1 MKGSVHAVHVSK
13 QSKHAQAEYAGQPVE
28 DTTSILIVEDEPMMR
43 RSLCELLR
51 PQGYQ
56 VHEASRGLEAREVLT
71 TQAIQVALI
80 DLNLPDYS
88 GQELIEFAWQRNLST
103 KLIVVSGESS
113 VENAAHSLQ
122 YGVYDFVS
130 KPFDVSYL
138 LKTIKNATEE
148 VDAQHAQGIEP
159 REAVLSE
166 ELHKFI
172 VNNSPDIIYML
183 DENGYFVFVNQ
194 KAEELLGCAP
204 GKIIGTHYTSIIYE
218 HDLGKACY
226 AFNER
231 RAGERST
238 QGIELRINTWKHNG
252 SSQVECGH
260 IYVELVSQGIYQN
273 DTRKGKK
280 FIGTYGVMRDMTERK
295 RSEEVIRYHL
305 YHDSL
310 TSLPN
315 RALFNDRL
323 HMALLQAKRHNN
335 KLALMF
341 LDLDRFKKIN
351 DNFGHQAGDEIL
363 QSVAKKLKR
372 CVRETDTLA
381 RIGGDEF
388 LLMMQDIPS
397 AEDADRVCQ
406 KILDRLNQPMRYR
419 GKEIRITGS
428 IGIALYPD
436 HGKTKDELIRHA
448 DIAMYRVKEKSCN
461 GYCLYNNTL
470 ISDYPNLE
478 LENDLY
484 SAVQRNELLLYY
496 QPQIEAVHN
505 KVVGIEALMRWN
517 HPQYGILGPAC
528 FIPIAEQNGL
538 INEIG
543 DWGLRQA
550 CADTKELEAGGFF
563 PLKTSV
569 NISVQQLSSFNFV
582 QNVLQVI
589 HGCGLGQNSMELEI
603 TESCLMHDLQ
613 NASEMLE
620 ELTQGGVSIAI
631 DDFGSGYSSLNYLQ
645 NLSINTLKLDRA
657 FIQQANLASSEKTI
671 FTAIQSMAQSLDVNF
686 VAEGV
691 ETQAQKMYLER
702 LGFCSIVQGYYYSKP
717 LPLAELKTFIAQQ
730 NAMEYAFQG

>member
-1 MKGSVHAVHVSK
+1 YK
-13 QSKHAQAEYAGQPVE
+13 
-28 DTTSILIVEDEPMMR
+28 
-43 RSLCELLR
+43 
-51 PQGYQ
+51 
-56 VHEASRGLEAREVLT
+56 
-71 TQAIQVALI
+71 
-80 DLNLPDYS
+80 
-88 GQELIEFAWQRNLST
+88 
-103 KLIVVSGESS
+103 
-113 VENAAHSLQ
+113 
-122 YGVYDFVS
+122 
-130 KPFDVSYL
+130 
-138 LKTIKNATEE
+138 
-148 VDAQHAQGIEP
+148 
-159 REAVLSE
+159 
-166 ELHKFI
+166 
-172 VNNSPDIIYML
+172 
-183 DENGYFVFVNQ
+183 
-194 KAEELLGCAP
+194 
-204 GKIIGTHYTSIIYE
+204 
-218 HDLGKACY
+218 
-226 AFNER
+226 
-231 RAGERST
+231 
-238 QGIELRINTWKHNG
+238 
-252 SSQVECGH
+252 
-260 IYVELVSQGIYQN
+260 N
-273 DTRKGKK
+273 DTRRGKK
-280 FIGTYGVMRDMTERK
+280 FIGTYGVMRDMRERK

-323 HMALLQAKRHNN
+323 HMALLQAKRHKN

-388 LLMMQDIPS
+388 LLMMQDLPS

-419 GKEIRITGS
+419 GKEIRITAS

-496 QPQIEAVHN
+496 QPQIEAVCN
-505 KVVGIEALMRWN
+505 KVVGIEALMRWD
-517 HPQYGILGPAC
+517 HPQYGTLGPAC

-550 CADTKELEAGGFF
+550 CADTKDLEAEGFF

-569 NISVQQLSSFNFV
+569 NISVQQLSSSNFV
-582 QNVLQVI
+582 QNVLQII
-589 HGCGLGQNSMELEI
+589 HGCGLRQNSMELEI

-645 NLSINTLKLDRA
+645 NLSINTLKLDRG

-691 ETQAQKMYLER
+691 ETHAQKKYLER

-730 NAMEYAFQG
+730 NDIGGL